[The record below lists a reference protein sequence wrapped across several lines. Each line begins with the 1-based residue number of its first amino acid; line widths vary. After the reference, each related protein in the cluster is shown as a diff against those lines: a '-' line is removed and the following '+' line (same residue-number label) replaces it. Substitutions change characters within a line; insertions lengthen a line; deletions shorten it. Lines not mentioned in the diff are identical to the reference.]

1 MSVAEATSKK
11 SEFFADKAKMDAL
24 MAGDVNATAEWRNIV
39 NAISAQPNI
48 PTAQR
53 EDLVEHINAASGYS
67 LSEGAL
73 DQVRNNTPI
82 TPKERRMTLALWEE
96 KKSDPEWI
104 ARLNRGEVRA
114 RREMAAININLAAP
128 VRDPQSQS

>member
-1 MSVAEATSKK
+1 
-11 SEFFADKAKMDAL
+11 
-24 MAGDVNATAEWRNIV
+24 
-39 NAISAQPNI
+39 
-48 PTAQR
+48 
-53 EDLVEHINAASGYS
+53 
-67 LSEGAL
+67 
-73 DQVRNNTPI
+73 
-82 TPKERRMTLALWEE
+82 MTLALWEE